1 MPRTARELRRYSLAL
16 PEDMFAQLEET
27 ARNRGMTVVELL
39 KTFIKIGFLV
49 IQVDENDNAAL
60 IIREG
65 DKEREVVLVS

>member
-1 MPRTARELRRYSLAL
+1 
-16 PEDMFAQLEET
+16 MFAQLEET